1 MTYIKED
8 IEKMLIEHK
17 ENEGKKIEIQLQIE
31 KYEEELKYAG
41 TVYQDTDRGVIEGM
55 QFASQGYDAVHNN
68 SNKIS
73 DKTALIALNY
83 KKEKNYINKKDIGYL
98 QNKIEELKI
107 EKDKVDKQIVRV
119 KNWLDKITSEQK
131 IVIMLFYIDNKG
143 RNWDKV
149 VKEYSLE
156 YNKDITE
163 RGLRKIRDK
172 AIESILKMVNI

>member
-1 MTYIKED
+1 
-8 IEKMLIEHK
+8 
-17 ENEGKKIEIQLQIE
+17 
-31 KYEEELKYAG
+31 
-41 TVYQDTDRGVIEGM
+41 
-55 QFASQGYDAVHNN
+55 
-68 SNKIS
+68 
-73 DKTALIALNY
+73 LNY

-107 EKDKVDKQIVRV
+107 EKGKVDKQIVRV

-149 VKEYSLE
+149 VKEYSVE
-156 YNKDITE
+156 YNDITE